1 MNDEGKNEEKRK
13 REYDS
18 SNLDLDLDLD
28 LDLNLALV
36 QENEMKNKSKKLKA
50 AIVGV
55 LYYLQLH
62 EEENSKPENNWVKSG
77 REIIMQ
83 NRMMVQRRG
92 LSR

>member
-1 MNDEGKNEEKRK
+1 LKD
-13 REYDS
+13 
-18 SNLDLDLDLD
+18 
-28 LDLNLALV
+28 
-36 QENEMKNKSKKLKA
+36 KSKKLKA

-55 LYYLQLH
+55 LYYLQQQ
-62 EEENSKPENNWVKSG
+62 EEENSKPENNWVLSG

>member
-1 MNDEGKNEEKRK
+1 MNDEGKKKKKRK

-18 SNLDLDLDLD
+18 SNLDLN
-28 LDLNLALV
+28 LDLNLV
-36 QENEMKNKSKKLKA
+36 QENILKDKSKKLKA
-50 AIVGV
+50 AIMGV
-55 LYYLQLH
+55 LYYLQQQ
-62 EEENSKPENNWVKSG
+62 EEENSKLENNWVRSG